1 LSPNPNESFLHKAPL
16 IFENLEILKEN
27 HPCQILKNCQLMFNR
42 TSGSHFI
49 CKQLISPCDFRSQ
62 SNPQNFK
69 IFQNLNISANP
80 KARRTRYLIDPISF
94 VIETKKNFCSN
105 FEILKVYWEHEEDSL
120 KKDIIQRVNPTKL
133 LLHSE

>member
-1 LSPNPNESFLHKAPL
+1 
-16 IFENLEILKEN
+16 
-27 HPCQILKNCQLMFNR
+27 MFNR

-49 CKQLISPCDFRSQ
+49 CIQLISPCDFRSQ